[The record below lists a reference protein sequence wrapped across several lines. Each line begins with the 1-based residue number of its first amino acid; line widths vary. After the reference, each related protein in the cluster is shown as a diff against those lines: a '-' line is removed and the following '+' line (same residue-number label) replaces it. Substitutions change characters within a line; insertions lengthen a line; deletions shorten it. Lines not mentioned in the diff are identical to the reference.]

1 MNKLANRLKE
11 LRIDNGKSKE
21 ELSAYLSISQ
31 SSYNRYEAGSRNP
44 DYDTL
49 IKIAIFYDV
58 TLDYLLGRDDIEM
71 PVFDRSQ
78 VVSYKDLVDKGLN
91 PKLAHGLIAE
101 IYSKQSFE
109 ERICRYPGDKTK
121 YVLKKDV
128 KALLES
134 LGDDL
139 L

>member
-1 MNKLANRLKE
+1 MNKLANRLRE
-11 LRIDNGKSKE
+11 LRVDNGKSKE

-49 IKIAIFYDV
+49 LKLAIFYNV
-58 TLDYLLGRDDIEM
+58 TTDYLLGRDDIEI

-78 VVSYKDLVDKGLN
+78 VVSYRDLVDMGLN
-91 PKLAHGLIAE
+91 QKLAHGLIAE

-109 ERICRYPGDKTK
+109 KRICRYPVDKIK
-121 YVLKKDV
+121 YVLKEDV
-128 KALLES
+128 KSFVESLLE
-134 LGDDL
+134 LF
-139 L
+139 